1 MLAISS
7 QYEEDENELSY
18 TRRKVTV
25 HSQSTTN
32 FSSSL
37 SNKTSTTQATQEM
50 MLNKLMVLP
59 TILYSKN

>member
-1 MLAISS
+1 MLAISF
-7 QYEEDENELSY
+7 QCEEDENELLY

-25 HSQSTTN
+25 NSQSATN

-50 MLNKLMVLP
+50 MLNKLMLLP
-59 TILYSKN
+59 AIFIQ

>member
-1 MLAISS
+1 MLAISFQS
-7 QYEEDENELSY
+7 EEDENELLY

-25 HSQSTTN
+25 NSQSTTN

-50 MLNKLMVLP
+50 MLNKLMLLP
-59 TILYSKN
+59 AIFIQ

>member
-1 MLAISS
+1 MLAISF
-7 QYEEDENELSY
+7 QWEEDENELLY

-25 HSQSTTN
+25 NSQSTTN

-50 MLNKLMVLP
+50 MLNKLMLLP
-59 TILYSKN
+59 AIFIR

>member
-1 MLAISS
+1 MLAISF
-7 QYEEDENELSY
+7 QCEEDENELLY

-25 HSQSTTN
+25 NSQSTTN

-50 MLNKLMVLP
+50 MLNKLMLLP
-59 TILYSKN
+59 TIFIQ

>member
-1 MLAISS
+1 MLAISF
-7 QYEEDENELSY
+7 QCEEDENELLY

-25 HSQSTTN
+25 NSQSTTN

-50 MLNKLMVLP
+50 MLNKLMLLP
-59 TILYSKN
+59 VIFMQ

>member
-1 MLAISS
+1 MLAISF
-7 QYEEDENELSY
+7 QCEEDENELLY

-25 HSQSTTN
+25 TSQSTTN

-50 MLNKLMVLP
+50 MLNKLMLLP
-59 TILYSKN
+59 AIFIQ

>member
-1 MLAISS
+1 MLAISF
-7 QYEEDENELSY
+7 QCEEDENELLY

-25 HSQSTTN
+25 NSQSTTN

-50 MLNKLMVLP
+50 MLNKLMLLP
-59 TILYSKN
+59 AIFIH

>member
-7 QYEEDENELSY
+7 QCDEDENELSF

-25 HSQSTTN
+25 HSQSTAN

-50 MLNKLMVLP
+50 MINKLTLSP
-59 TILYSKN
+59 TIFIQ

>member
-1 MLAISS
+1 MLAISF
-7 QYEEDENELSY
+7 QCEEDENELLY

-25 HSQSTTN
+25 NSQSTTN

-50 MLNKLMVLP
+50 MLIKLMLLP
-59 TILYSKN
+59 VIFMQ

>member
-7 QYEEDENELSY
+7 QCEEDENELLY

-25 HSQSTTN
+25 NSQSTTN

-50 MLNKLMVLP
+50 VLNKLMLLP
-59 TILYSKN
+59 TIFIQ

>member
-7 QYEEDENELSY
+7 QCEEDENELSY
-18 TRRKVTV
+18 TGRKVTV
-25 HSQSTTN
+25 NSQSTTN

-50 MLNKLMVLP
+50 MLNKLMLLP
-59 TILYSKN
+59 TIFIQ

>member
-7 QYEEDENELSY
+7 QCEEDENELSY

>member
-1 MLAISS
+1 MLAISF
-7 QYEEDENELSY
+7 QCEEDENELLY

-25 HSQSTTN
+25 NSQSTTN

-50 MLNKLMVLP
+50 MLNKLMLLP
-59 TILYSKN
+59 AIFIQ

>member
-7 QYEEDENELSY
+7 QCEEDENELSY

-59 TILYSKN
+59 TILYSNN

>member
-1 MLAISS
+1 MLAISF
-7 QYEEDENELSY
+7 QCEEDENELLY

-25 HSQSTTN
+25 NSQSTTN

-50 MLNKLMVLP
+50 MLNKLMLLP
-59 TILYSKN
+59 AIFIR

>member
-7 QYEEDENELSY
+7 QCEEDENELLY

-25 HSQSTTN
+25 NSQSTPN

-50 MLNKLMVLP
+50 VLNKLMLLP
-59 TILYSKN
+59 TIFIQ

>member
-1 MLAISS
+1 MLAISF
-7 QYEEDENELSY
+7 QCEEDENELLY
-18 TRRKVTV
+18 TQRKVTV

-50 MLNKLMVLP
+50 MLNKLMLLP
-59 TILYSKN
+59 AIFIQ

>member
-59 TILYSKN
+59 TILYSNN